1 MVPIVSIVGLSG
13 SGKTTLLE
21 KVVSILAKK
30 GYRVGTVKHDA
41 HYFEIDYE
49 GKDSWRH
56 RKAGASTVALS
67 SPDKFAVIKEV
78 RKEWPPERIIS
89 SFINDADVVIT
100 EGYKAGK
107 FEKIEVVRKAV
118 SSKPVNTRKTGL
130 IAIVTDIKTKKWAL
144 PVYDIND
151 SKGVARFIEE
161 RIIKPHRPRAVALT
175 VDGKPA
181 ELSPIVQEM
190 IIKEVAG
197 MVRKVKGGAKAKEI
211 ELRIRK
217 K

>member
-13 SGKTTLLE
+13 SGKTTLME

-78 RKEWPPERIIS
+78 RKEWTPERIIN
-89 SFINDADVVIT
+89 SFINDVDIVIT

-107 FEKIEVVRKAV
+107 FKKIEVVRKVV
-118 SSKPVNTRKTGL
+118 SGKPVNSPKTGL
-130 IAIVTDIKTKKWAL
+130 IALVTDIKTIKTAL
-144 PVYDIND
+144 PVFDIND
-151 SKGVARFIEE
+151 AGGVARFIEE
-161 RIIKPHRPRAVALT
+161 RIIKPHRPGTVALT

-181 ELSPIVQEM
+181 KLSAAAQEM
-190 IIKEVAG
+190 IMKEVAG
-197 MVRKVKGGAKAKEI
+197 MARGVKGAAKAKEI

-217 K
+217 R